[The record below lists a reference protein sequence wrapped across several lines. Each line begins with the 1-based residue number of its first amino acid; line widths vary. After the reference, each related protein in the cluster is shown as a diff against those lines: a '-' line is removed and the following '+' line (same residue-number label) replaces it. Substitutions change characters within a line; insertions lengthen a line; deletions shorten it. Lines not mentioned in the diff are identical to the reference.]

1 MSESCSILAHVR
13 NSKGEVVESRLF
25 KDLLHHLSDRELAKE
40 YYKTGTDEQFLNK
53 VRDKAEFDE
62 NGEIT
67 FNSLRKLAKINLE
80 QEKLLATL
88 NDDIGAGKHIYQD
101 AITKLQNFNRTSG
114 FRRDY
119 MATIQ
124 QDGNKYQLSVVP
136 RTSANEASLETEI
149 SNRTLRDRLMY
160 YLNKAGV
167 SVDFLEEGDRI
178 NGRYSTVNAKKT
190 ADGMYNLIRVA
201 NGEKLTRT
209 LAEEAGHFAVGS
221 LGDSPLVKRL
231 TELLDPKTQQKIL
244 GNEYDEKSLGASS
257 RREVAGTL
265 VGRAFMDEVDRDT
278 PWNKLAM
285 RVADLAKRIY
295 ATIKKDDVLKASIE
309 ANEIARNIARGFMS
323 SDHQGDVEEALKIRE
338 TLYSST
344 NSLNTKK
351 FREVIN
357 GLSKTV
363 SQLKAISNDVLA
375 DKVNA
380 ILGVAES
387 GRLNTINATPNSS
400 LSDGMALDG
409 IAEAL
414 SMMLDMVG
422 DGKEINNLL
431 DSVDFLN
438 TSDFMSNMAS
448 NGRKLRQVHVFA
460 TNSIALQKSITEAI
474 KMLPGKKSIK
484 GDTSNVQVTDNLGN
498 VVSINLDKVLRDLA
512 VANEFLMAELMN
524 KERQFFL
531 KFCEDSLGSKYVYR
545 ASRVIW
551 NIGKDKKINREGKT
565 KFITFSKGG
574 RVDLSS
580 VLESLE
586 SDIDLYER
594 FLGSMSNN
602 PDIIGQI
609 VDKVTKMANMQADA
623 LTNQCWDALRI
634 LESRFKKFGIKQ
646 EDLFERFDD
655 GTLTGN
661 IISEFHWGEYERDW
675 KEFKDNEFENFKA
688 TTPNLDDLSEFEKAL
703 RWDMYFR
710 PLAKD
715 WRKKHSIYD
724 QNLMKFVPNDSYRNH
739 NFDNLMSSTSGLRG
753 WYNDYMLLK
762 TSLDSRLP
770 EGSTIDVRMPQFKG
784 TLTNIIR
791 NQNTG
796 LIKATGS
803 ALRSKLRDT
812 FCESSEDT
820 DFGSDNTYNSEDEER
835 FANSLA
841 YEKEKIHRLPIY
853 GINKLQDMSELSTD
867 IFQST
872 LAYAG
877 MANTYLAMNQIVDT
891 LEVGSTVLKER
902 KVGGDAT
909 ESERERGFSHA
920 YNRYLKFLDKQVYG
934 INSTKHKIY
943 KGIIVEK
950 VVAALSN
957 FSSKYFLGGN
967 VFGGA
972 VNALTG
978 LNEIFKEAIAGEEFS
993 LKDFKN
999 ANKLYFKYFVQNWME
1014 YGEEFKENK
1023 VGQFIRHFNVL
1034 GENRTSYR
1042 NWNTDKG
1049 RRIYNMFSESL
1060 FLPYKS
1066 GDHYMQS
1073 IAYLAL
1079 AQKIKVFDESG
1090 NRVSLFNAYSLVDN
1104 VDDKGNVAGKT
1115 LEMQGNFFKSKD
1127 GVKEYKLIQSIL
1139 DEITNST
1146 GSGPFG
1152 SVIKLNKE
1160 QQDYLNNKRYSLA
1173 DLDNTVKSLED
1184 DAYKLTWSIDDE
1196 SSFMDKCR
1204 EINNR
1209 MHGIYNNQDKTAFQG
1224 TWFGNALL
1232 AMRGYALG
1240 MIERRY
1246 SAGHYS
1252 TVLGHDV
1259 EGSLNTLSKVIF
1271 TDSLGFGKTI
1281 LAIIAPMSKK
1291 AKLEMYRAGFS
1302 KNQIANMKRN
1312 WGDMLMIAFL
1322 WLLKALSAPGGD
1334 DDDDDADNDIAM
1346 GLLYYFANRLHREQS
1361 AFNTP
1366 TGIFNESAQLMDLVP
1381 AGASAL
1387 WDVSQMA
1394 VQIGGIP
1401 FASEDNPD
1409 FFYQS
1414 DKEGRY
1420 EKGDSKGTAHF
1431 WRMFPYLRSVYT
1443 FEHPYEAAK
1452 SFDYGR
1458 AVKTR

>member
-88 NDDIGAGKHIYQD
+88 NDDIKAGEYSYQD
-101 AITKLQNFNRTSG
+101 AVAKLQNFNRTSD
-114 FRRDY
+114 FRQDY

-124 QDGNKYQLSVVP
+124 QVGNKYQLSVVP
-136 RTSANEASLETEI
+136 RTNANEASLETVI
-149 SNRTLRDRLMY
+149 SNRALRDRLMY
-160 YLNKAGV
+160 HLNKAGV
-167 SVDFLEEGDRI
+167 SVGFLEEDDKI

-190 ADGMYNLIRVA
+190 ADGMYQLIRVA
-201 NGEKLTRT
+201 RGEKLTRA

-231 TELLDPKTQQKIL
+231 VDLMDPKTQQEIL
-244 GNEYDEKSLGASS
+244 GDEYDEKALGASS

-265 VGRAFMDEVDRDT
+265 VGRALMNEVDKDT
-278 PWNKLAM
+278 PWNKLAT

-295 ATIKKDDVLKASIE
+295 ATIKGDDVLKASIE
-309 ANEIARNIARGFMS
+309 AETIARNIARNFMS
-323 SDHQGDVEEALKIRE
+323 AEQQGNIDEALKIRE

-344 NSLNTKK
+344 SSLNTKK

-363 SQLKAISNDVLA
+363 YKLKAISNDMLA
-375 DKVNA
+375 NKVNA

-387 GRLNTINATPNSS
+387 GRLSTINATSNSI

-409 IAEAL
+409 IAEAM

-422 DGKEINNLL
+422 EGKEINNLL

-438 TSDFMSNMAS
+438 TADFMNNMAS
-448 NGRKLRQVHVFA
+448 NGRKLRQVHVFV

-474 KMLPGKKSIK
+474 KMLPGKESIS
-484 GDTSNVQVTDNLGN
+484 GDTSNIQVTDDLGN
-498 VVSINLDKVLRDLA
+498 VVSIDLNKVLRDLA
-512 VANEFLMAELMN
+512 VANEFLMSELMN

-531 KFCEDSLGSKYVYR
+531 RFCEDSLGSRYVYR
-545 ASRVIW
+545 ASKAIW
-551 NIGKDKKINREGKT
+551 NVGKNKKLNSEGKT
-565 KFITFSKGG
+565 KFITFSKGK
-574 RVDLSS
+574 RMDISS
-580 VLESLE
+580 ALESME
-586 SDIDLYER
+586 RDIGLYER

-609 VDKVTKMANMQADA
+609 VDKTTKMANMYADN
-623 LTNQCWDALRI
+623 LTNQCWDELRV
-634 LESRFKKFGIKQ
+634 LESRFKAFGIKQ
-646 EDLFERFDD
+646 SDLFEKFDD

-675 KEFKDNEFENFKA
+675 KKFKDTEFENFKNS
-688 TTPNLDDLSEFEKAL
+688 TPNLDDLTEFEKAL

-710 PLAKD
+710 PLTKD
-715 WRKKHSIYD
+715 WRKNHCTYD
-724 QNLMKFVPNDSYRNH
+724 TNLMKFIPNDSYRNYD
-739 NFDNLMSSTSGLRG
+739 FDDLMNRIPGLRA

-770 EGSTIDVRMPQFKG
+770 EGSTVDVRMPQFKG
-784 TLTNIIR
+784 SFTNIIK

-796 LIKATGS
+796 FVKATGS

-820 DFGSDNTYNSEDEER
+820 DFGSDDTYNSEDEER

-853 GINKLQDMSELSTD
+853 GINKLQDMNELSTD
-867 IFQST
+867 LFHST

-877 MANTYLAMNQIVDT
+877 MANSYLALSQIVDT
-891 LEVGSTVLKER
+891 LEVGSEVLTRR
-902 KVGGDAT
+902 KVGDDT
-909 ESERERGFSHA
+909 LEKDRKKHSNA

-943 KGIIVEK
+943 KGIIAEK
-950 VVAALSN
+950 VVFALSN
-957 FSSKYFLGGN
+957 FASKYFLGGN
-967 VFGGA
+967 VVGGM
-972 VNALTG
+972 VNTMTG
-978 LNEIFKEAIAGEEFS
+978 FNEIFKEAIAGEEFS
-993 LKDFKN
+993 LKDFTN
-999 ANKLYFKYFVQNWME
+999 ANKLYFKYFVPNWME
-1014 YGEEFKENK
+1014 YGKEFKENK
-1023 VGQFIRHFNVL
+1023 VGLFIRHFNVL

-1042 NWNTDKG
+1042 SWNTDKG

-1073 IAYLAL
+1073 VSYLAL
-1079 AQKIKVFDESG
+1079 AQKIKVYDESG
-1090 NRVSLFNAYSLVDN
+1090 NRVSLFNAYSVVDN
-1104 VDDKGNVAGKT
+1104 TDENGRKNGKT
-1115 LEMQGNFFKSKD
+1115 LKMEGTFFKSKN
-1127 GVKEYKLIQSIL
+1127 GVEEYKLIQSIL
-1139 DEITNST
+1139 NELTNPKN
-1146 GSGPFG
+1146 SGPFG
-1152 SVIKLNKE
+1152 AVINLNQE
-1160 QQDYLNNKRYSLA
+1160 QQNYLNNKGYSLA
-1173 DLDNTVKSLED
+1173 NLENTIKSLED

-1196 SSFMDKCR
+1196 SAYMDKCR
-1204 EINNR
+1204 EVNNR
-1209 MHGIYNNQDKTAFQG
+1209 MHGIYNNQDKVAFQG
-1224 TWFGNALL
+1224 NWFGNALL
-1232 AMRGYALG
+1232 SMRGYALG

-1246 SAGHYS
+1246 SSGHYS
-1252 TVLGHDV
+1252 VALGHDV

-1271 TDSLGFGKTI
+1271 TDSLGFSKTI
-1281 LAIIAPMSKK
+1281 LAIMLPMSKK

-1302 KNQIANMKRN
+1302 KNQVANMKRN
-1312 WGDMLMIAFL
+1312 WGDMLVIAFL
-1322 WLLKALSAPGGD
+1322 WLLKTLNAPDGD
-1334 DDDDDADNDIAM
+1334 DDDNDEYNITN
-1346 GLLYYFANRLHREQS
+1346 GLMYYFANRLYREQA

-1366 TGIFNESAQLMDLVP
+1366 TGIFNESTQLMDLVP

-1387 WDVSQMA
+1387 WDVGQMA
-1394 VQIGGIP
+1394 YQLGGAP
-1401 FASEDNPD
+1401 FADETNSK

-1414 DKEGRY
+1414 NEEGRY
-1420 EKGDSKGTAHF
+1420 EVGDSKGVVHF

-1443 FEHPYEAAK
+1443 FEHPYESAK
-1452 SFDYGR
+1452 SYEYGKSIKVR
-1458 AVKTR
+1458 